1 MDYNKTNTNNKATTN
16 LNSDYAPRKP
26 QYRCAICNTPYDE
39 IEDRMKCE
47 QKCLKKQEE
56 ERKKRKQEA
65 MKAKEKERYQEVVD
79 AVNKACDLYNKY
91 LKDYGSF
98 TYSDGTFPNS
108 SIGYLNALDKLL
120 GWF

>member
-65 MKAKEKERYQEVVD
+65 MKAKKDERYKEVID
-79 AVNKACDLYNKY
+79 AINKAENLYEKY
-91 LKDYGSF
+91 LDDYGAF
-98 TYSDGTFPNS
+98 TYTNETFPKS
-108 SIGYLNALDKLL
+108 HFPHVLDKYL